1 MEKAELRKAWRHT
14 IDRDGGH
21 CPVCDRWGKVY
32 SRNINKSMAKSLIW
46 LCTAKADEAG
56 WVNVPVNGPQWVV
69 RTNQLA
75 TLRWWNLVERRPKLD
90 DDKKKHSG
98 YWRVTQTGLDFV
110 LKHTRVPKKVFTY
123 KGEVEATSV
132 ETVFIEDCFKEFFDY
147 QDVMNTYFKK
157 GK

>member
-32 SRNINKSMAKSLIW
+32 ARNINKSMAKSLIW
-46 LCTAKADEAG
+46 LCNARSDEAG

-69 RTNQLA
+69 RTNQLP
-75 TLRWWNLVERRPKLD
+75 TLRWWDLVERRPNTED
-90 DDKKKHSG
+90 EKKKHSG
-98 YWRVTQTGLDFV
+98 YWRVTQKGLDFV

-123 KGEVEATSV
+123 NGEVEGVSL
-132 ETVFIEDCFKEFFDY
+132 ETVAIEDCFKDFFDY